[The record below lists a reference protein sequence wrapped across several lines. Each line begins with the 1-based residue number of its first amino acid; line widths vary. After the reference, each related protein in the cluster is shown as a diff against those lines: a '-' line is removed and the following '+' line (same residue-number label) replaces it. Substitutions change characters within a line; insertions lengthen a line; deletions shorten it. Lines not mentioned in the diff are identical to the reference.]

1 MNYKNRSNKYKK
13 NETVATI
20 DYGTIFNITGA
31 YMDLLIA
38 YSMSENDHIH
48 RKGLVGLK
56 DIVEKIN
63 EQFYDNNQK
72 ELLKFRFLKRALE
85 LKVNGIRDREL
96 IIEDINRNMPLGD
109 IIKEPRILRELSKQE
124 VEYCEDAIVNMAQNE
139 LFTRKC
145 IELADAANGFRDADI
160 NNKGNALDIL
170 KNVTSSTLTELRKVE
185 SIKESSKIE
194 FRLSKRDESV
204 KMVHATIK
212 SPSYKLV
219 TGMQGINAMLGGGFE
234 KQRVYAFFGMS
245 GDGKST
251 TLENIL
257 YQLWKYNKGF
267 ITKDKT
273 KKPCI
278 VLLTMEN
285 FVTETVAALYSI
297 VTRGDRLVNCETP
310 EEAIKKLDELKF
322 GFNDDND
329 IEIAVRFVP
338 GNTQN
343 TNYMYTLVEN
353 LEDEGYETIAF
364 LQDYMGRINPVDR
377 TNDSYQDLG
386 KVIDEFK
393 TFAMFKD
400 IPVITAAQLNR
411 EAIRLIDEGRSNNKN
426 NLLRK
431 LNRSN
436 IGESIKIDQNL
447 DGGFIIAREMDD
459 KGNQYMGFKL
469 AKNRYEIFTNTKL
482 IYQPFYTNS
491 KGYVEDVYE
500 TRPSYKENIEA
511 SIPQDEFITRNNI
524 RSEIASLQ
532 EGQTM
537 KSALLDRQIQTMIR
551 PNVIIE
557 DHSKELY
564 GINKNALV
572 IDNINA
578 KKLKEVIYIVP
589 EVDRENYRD
598 KYGVMKVL

>member
-13 NETVATI
+13 VDNII
-20 DYGTIFNITGA
+20 DYGSIFNITGA
-31 YMDLLIA
+31 YLDILASYVL
-38 YSMSENDHIH
+38 SENEHIH
-48 RKGLVGLK
+48 RKGLVGLH
-56 DIVEKIN
+56 DIVIKIN
-63 EQFYDNNQK
+63 ESFYDKNQK

-85 LKVNGIRDREL
+85 LKISGIRDREL

-109 IIKEPRILRELSKQE
+109 IIKEPKFLRELSTEE
-124 VEYCEDAIVNMAQNE
+124 VSYCEDCIISMAQNE

-145 IELADAANGFRDADI
+145 IELASAANGFRDADI
-160 NNKGNALDIL
+160 NNKGKALDVL
-170 KNVTSSTLTELRKVE
+170 KEATSSTLTELRRVE

-194 FRLSKRDESV
+194 FRLSRRDESV
-204 KMVHATIK
+204 RTVHATIK

-267 ITKDKT
+267 KTKDKT

-297 VTRGDRLVNCETP
+297 VTRGDRLVNCETA

-322 GFNDDND
+322 GFNDEND

-377 TNDSYQDLG
+377 TNDAYQDLG

-411 EAIRLIDEGRSNNKN
+411 EAIRLIDEGRSNNKS

-447 DGGFIIAREMDD
+447 DGGFIIAREVDD
-459 KGNQYMGFKL
+459 KGNHYMGFKL
-469 AKNRYEIFTNTKL
+469 AKKRYEIFTNTTL
-482 IYQPFYTNS
+482 IYQPFYPNS

-500 TRPSYKENIEA
+500 TKPSYKETIEP
-511 SIPQDEFITRNNI
+511 SISPEEFMI
-524 RSEIASLQ
+524 RRGIQNEISSVTSNQSLKH
-532 EGQTM
+532 E
-537 KSALLDRQIQTMIR
+537 LLENQIQRMQR
-551 PNVIIE
+551 PNVIVE
-557 DHSKELY
+557 DKSKELY
-564 GINKNALV
+564 SINKNALV
-572 IDNINA
+572 IDDRSS
-578 KKLKEVIYIVP
+578 KRMKDVIYIVP
-589 EVDRENYRD
+589 EVDRENYRE
-598 KYGVMKVL
+598 KYGIPKVL